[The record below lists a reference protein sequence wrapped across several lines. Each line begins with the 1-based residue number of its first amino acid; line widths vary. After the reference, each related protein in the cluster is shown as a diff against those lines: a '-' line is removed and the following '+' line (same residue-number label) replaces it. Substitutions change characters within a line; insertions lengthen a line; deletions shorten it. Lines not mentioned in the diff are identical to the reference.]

1 MNGFQEI
8 NVMIERPRFRAVLL
22 LCGVLFYPAL
32 VSAQAAAVVGNV
44 QDQAGGA
51 LPGVSVELR
60 PTSGSPLVTQ
70 TDAQG
75 AFRLDGV
82 PPGHYVATLTLAN
95 FLSVRRDVDVAA
107 SAPTRLDVTLRVSLN
122 TAVVVTATRTERTL
136 EEVPAS
142 VSVLNEAVIQAT
154 PAQSLDDV
162 IRTMP
167 GININSDASY
177 QVHFT
182 ANGITMRGLGSGAD
196 TRTLVMLDGVPLN
209 GPNQG
214 VVQWMQV
221 PLESIDQV
229 ELVRGGGSALW
240 GNYALG
246 GVMNIVTRPPA
257 ASEASGDVGYG
268 RFGTSR
274 LNAYGASAA
283 NRAFELSGNVNYFN
297 TAGFNRVPED
307 QREPLDIPTTFDAT
321 NAQATARFT
330 LNPTVRGFVRG
341 SFFEG
346 DQNLGTPQSTNH
358 TRLATITGGVTQ
370 TSSGGSSL
378 VLNGFYRGS
387 RFQTDNPGAPDDAP
401 RRTAEYVQNAHV
413 GDWTDVG
420 SSVQW
425 NTSHSTHLPLI
436 SFGADVH
443 RTSGSDTAA
452 IFSES
457 HTQIRTDV
465 GRGTQLLT
473 GVFGQASVVPAPDVE
488 ILANVRFEYFKNF
501 DGFDGN
507 PGGIGPV
514 PDTTATAT
522 TGRMS
527 VRYKL
532 NPVFALRG
540 AVYNGFRA
548 PQLDDLYRGFSIPG
562 GTFLPNSQLVPETL
576 QGAEGGVDVSGRGAR
591 AQVTGFFNQVKD
603 LITSRN
609 LDQSELAPGFFFGTR
624 NINAGKL
631 HSSGAEAET
640 TWAMSRSLSANVAY
654 TYTHSQI
661 VENPVD
667 PSSVGQQ
674 LFGVPKNKASA
685 MVAYAG
691 PSGFKAAMRVRYQ
704 QAHAGDPGHT
714 LVEPSYIVWDLSVAY
729 RLSKHLEM
737 FGNIENLFNLTY
749 VASDNGF
756 GPSQLGTPFSPF
768 VGLRMRL

>member
-1 MNGFQEI
+1 
-8 NVMIERPRFRAVLL
+8 
-22 LCGVLFYPAL
+22 
-32 VSAQAAAVVGNV
+32 
-44 QDQAGGA
+44 
-51 LPGVSVELR
+51 
-60 PTSGSPLVTQ
+60 
-70 TDAQG
+70 
-75 AFRLDGV
+75 
-82 PPGHYVATLTLAN
+82 
-95 FLSVRRDVDVAA
+95 
-107 SAPTRLDVTLRVSLN
+107 
-122 TAVVVTATRTERTL
+122 
-136 EEVPAS
+136 
-142 VSVLNEAVIQAT
+142 
-154 PAQSLDDV
+154 
-162 IRTMP
+162 
-167 GININSDASY
+167 
-177 QVHFT
+177 
-182 ANGITMRGLGSGAD
+182 
-196 TRTLVMLDGVPLN
+196 
-209 GPNQG
+209 
-214 VVQWMQV
+214 
-221 PLESIDQV
+221 
-229 ELVRGGGSALW
+229 
-240 GNYALG
+240 
-246 GVMNIVTRPPA
+246 MNIVTRPPA

-274 LNAYGASAA
+274 VNAYGASAA
-283 NRAFELSGNVNYFN
+283 NKAFELSGNVNYFN

-307 QREPLDIPTTFDAT
+307 QREPLDIPTAFDAT

-330 LNPTVRGFVRG
+330 LNPTMRGFVRG
-341 SFFEG
+341 NFFEG
-346 DQNLGTPQSTNH
+346 DQTLGTPQSTNH
-358 TRLATITGGVTQ
+358 TRLATIAGGITQ

-378 VLNGFYRGS
+378 VLSGFYRGS

-401 RRTAEYVQNAHV
+401 PRTAEYVQNAHV
-413 GDWTDVG
+413 GDWTDFG

-425 NTSHSTHLPLI
+425 NTSHSTHLPLL

-522 TGRMS
+522 TGRVS

-532 NPVFALRG
+532 TPIVALRG

-576 QGAEGGVDVSGRGAR
+576 QGAEGGIDVSGRGAR
-591 AQVTGFFNQVKD
+591 AQVTGFYNQVKD
-603 LITSRN
+603 LITSCN
-609 LDQSELAPGFFFGTR
+609 LDQSELPPGFFFGTR

-631 HSSGAEAET
+631 HSSGVEAET
-640 TWAMSRSLSANVAY
+640 NWAVSPSVSANVAY

-667 PSSVGQQ
+667 PGSVGQQ

-704 QAHAGDPGHT
+704 QAHARDPGHT
-714 LVEPSYIVWDLSVAY
+714 LVEPSYTVWDLSVAY
-729 RLSKHLEM
+729 RLNKHLEI
-737 FGNIENLFNLTY
+737 FGNVENLFNVTY
-749 VASDNGF
+749 VASNNGF
-756 GPSQLGTPFSPF
+756 GPPQLGTPFSPF
-768 VGLRMRL
+768 VGLRLRL